1 MVNEKKQ
8 IQLVV
13 KIPKVLSDKLKEYT
27 KKNCI
32 NKSAFVRKLIED
44 NIKI

>member
-1 MVNEKKQ
+1 MANEKKE

-13 KIPKVLSDKLKEYT
+13 KIPKILSDNLKEYV